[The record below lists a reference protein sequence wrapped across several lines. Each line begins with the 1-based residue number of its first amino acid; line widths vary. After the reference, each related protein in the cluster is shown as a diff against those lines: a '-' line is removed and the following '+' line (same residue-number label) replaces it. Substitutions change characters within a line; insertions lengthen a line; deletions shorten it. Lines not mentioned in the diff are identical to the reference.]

1 MTHDDVKHNAD
12 IMMTIIRHNLMIGGN
27 AKMAY
32 EACDP
37 GMQALVRC
45 QLTHREK
52 RMLGIVADDE
62 PDPLEMALH
71 KLAMEREDALLKK
84 RCHVDLTKAAER
96 YYARLKAA

>member
-12 IMMTIIRHNLMIGGN
+12 IMTKIIRHNLASGGN
-27 AKMAY
+27 AKIVYA
-32 EACDP
+32 ACDP
-37 GMQALVRC
+37 GVQALVRC

-71 KLAMEREDALLKK
+71 KLAIEREDALLKK
-84 RCHVDLTKAAER
+84 RCHVELTTAGAR
-96 YYARLKAA
+96 LYAMLKAA

>member
-1 MTHDDVKHNAD
+1 MTHDDPKHNAD
-12 IMMTIIRHNLMIGGN
+12 IMVIIIRHNLTTGGN

-45 QLTHREK
+45 QLTHMEK
-52 RMLGIVADDE
+52 RMLGIVAYDE

-71 KLAMEREDALLKK
+71 KLAIEREDALLKK
-84 RCHVDLTKAAER
+84 RCYVELTTTAAR